1 MKRIGPLLIV
11 ALLLSCTREKP
22 VRVRGSVENGQG
34 MIYLDEQGLNEVRKV
49 DSTRLHRDGHFELK
63 DRIAVPTFYNL
74 HLEEGPIIPLLLKPG
89 ETAGIRTKAGDFA
102 GNYEVSGSE
111 ESQNLRR
118 LNRRLA
124 LTRHRM
130 DSLSLL
136 FDESRE
142 AGEEVLK
149 GIQDAYKAV
158 VDSQRRFSIGFV
170 LNHRNSLSAVY
181 ALYQK
186 LDKNTYIFNSN
197 RDIQLFKIT
206 SIALDTLYPE
216 SEYVKSLKWDAE
228 NLENNL
234 RASTWKNIVDALPSS
249 TPNIRLPNPEGDTV
263 ALSSFRNKVV
273 LLSFWA
279 SWDQE
284 SVALNQEFKTLY
296 GKYHKGGLEIYQVS
310 FDSDLRRWMDA
321 INFDELPWTNVSEL
335 SYPESIVAGLYNIT
349 EIPTYYLIDRTG
361 QIIGKNFDRV
371 ALDRKISE
379 LIQQN

>member
-1 MKRIGPLLIV
+1 M
-11 ALLLSCTREKP
+11 
-22 VRVRGSVENGQG
+22 
-34 MIYLDEQGLNEVRKV
+34 
-49 DSTRLHRDGHFELK
+49 
-63 DRIAVPTFYNL
+63 
-74 HLEEGPIIPLLLKPG
+74 
-89 ETAGIRTKAGDFA
+89 
-102 GNYEVSGSE
+102 
-111 ESQNLRR
+111 
-118 LNRRLA
+118 
-124 LTRHRM
+124 
-130 DSLSLL
+130 
-136 FDESRE
+136 
-142 AGEEVLK
+142 
-149 GIQDAYKAV
+149 
-158 VDSQRRFSIGFV
+158 
-170 LNHRNSLSAVY
+170 
-181 ALYQK
+181 
-186 LDKNTYIFNSN
+186 DKNTYIFNSN

-206 SIALDTLYPE
+206 SITLDTLYPE